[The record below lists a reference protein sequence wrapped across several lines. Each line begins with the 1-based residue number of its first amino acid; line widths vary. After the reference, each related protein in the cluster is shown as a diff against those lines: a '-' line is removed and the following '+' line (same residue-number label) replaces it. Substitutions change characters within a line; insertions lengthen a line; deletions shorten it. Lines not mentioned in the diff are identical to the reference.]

1 MNNPRDKARELV
13 NSFIKYSE
21 SGIDNSVKTLKS
33 NAKKCALI
41 AVDEIIDVLDADSWG
56 LEMDKAFDKYYYWK
70 DVREEINNL

>member
-1 MNNPRDKARELV
+1 MAPRDKARVLV

-21 SGIDNSVKTLKS
+21 SGIDNNVKTIKS

-41 AVDEIIDVLDADSWG
+41 AVDEIIDVLHPDNWKIEKD
-56 LEMDKAFDKYYYWK
+56 MYYYWK